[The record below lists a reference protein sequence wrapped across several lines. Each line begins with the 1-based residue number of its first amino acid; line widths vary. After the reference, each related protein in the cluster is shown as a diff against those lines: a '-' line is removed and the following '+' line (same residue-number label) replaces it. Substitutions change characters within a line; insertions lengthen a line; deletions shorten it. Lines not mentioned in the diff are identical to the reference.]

1 MSRGRLLSPGVA
13 FFLLLAVTRLTF
25 ADTPPAKDP
34 PSPTRAFRTAWALS
48 EVVLDNHVAPPTRQ
62 EMFLG
67 AAQGLLAA
75 ADVPAPAD
83 LSRRVSGLATQEQ
96 FAALLADL
104 WPRSGDPQKLESA
117 VVGGLLE
124 KVPGSPHFFLPRDQT
139 VRDQISGNR
148 YVGTGIQIR
157 LHAEEK
163 VVQIVTPF
171 RGGPAHKAGARPG
184 DLILE
189 VDGKTTR
196 DRTLSEVIEMLR
208 GKEGSEV
215 SVVVQQPGADE
226 KRTLKM
232 VRSVVPFENVFGF
245 RRAADDS
252 WVYRI
257 DASGPV
263 AYAAVRSLTSSTLH
277 ELRQL
282 EKRLKAEGAEALV
295 LDLRSNPGGEL
306 EHAALVADGLL
317 DGGTLWKTRDR
328 DGREKEVKAD
338 RDCLFRDLPLAV
350 LVSRQTGPGITQVA
364 GALQD
369 NGRALVVGEPAR
381 ADGYVR
387 SRIDFAGGAS
397 QLELRTAILV
407 RAKAPKP
414 LARDEEL
421 PEDAPPA
428 WVVVP
433 DHPVASTTKQREA
446 LDEWL
451 HYKDFTELPKG
462 VRDEAPEDPQLAKA
476 VEVLREALKSK
487 GTEKSR

>member
-1 MSRGRLLSPGVA
+1 MSRGRLPFRGVA
-13 FFLLLAVTRLTF
+13 FFLLLALTHLS
-25 ADTPPAKDP
+25 AAETPPPA
-34 PSPTRAFRTAWALS
+34 RASRTAWTLS
-48 EVVLDNHVAPPTRQ
+48 EVVLDNHVTPPTRQ

-67 AAQGLLAA
+67 AARGLLAA

-83 LSRRVSGLATQEQ
+83 LSRRVSGLATEEQ

-104 WPRSGDPQKLESA
+104 WPRSGDPQRLESA
-117 VVGGLLE
+117 VAAGLLE
-124 KVPGSPHFFLPRDQT
+124 KVPGSAHFFLPRDLS
-139 VRDQISGNR
+139 VRDQVSGNR
-148 YVGTGIQIR
+148 YVGTGIQVR
-157 LHAEEK
+157 LHQEEK

-171 RGGPAHKAGARPG
+171 RGGPAHRAGARPG

-196 DRTLSEVIEMLR
+196 GHTLAEVVEMLR
-208 GKEGSEV
+208 GNEGSEV
-215 SVVVQQPGADE
+215 SVVVRQPDADE

-257 DASGPV
+257 DPSGPV

-282 EKRLKAEGAEALV
+282 EKRVKAEGAGALV
-295 LDLRSNPGGEL
+295 LDFRSNPGGAL

-350 LVSRQTGPGITQVA
+350 LVGPQTGPGMTQVA
-364 GALQD
+364 AALQD
-369 NGRALVVGEPAR
+369 NGRAVVVGEPAR

-387 SRIDFAGGAS
+387 TRVDYAGGAS
-397 QLELRTAILV
+397 QLELPTAVLV
-407 RAKAPKP
+407 RAKAPKQP
-414 LARDEEL
+414 AGEDQL
-421 PEDAPPA
+421 PGDAPPT

-433 DHPVASTTKQREA
+433 DQPVASTAKQREA
-446 LDEWL
+446 LEEWL
-451 HYKDFTELPKG
+451 HYKDFTELPRG
-462 VRDEAPEDPQLAKA
+462 VRDEAPEDPPLARA
-476 VEVLREALKSK
+476 VEVLRAALQGK
-487 GTEKSR
+487 GSEKSR